1 MERNCPYCTELI
13 KYEAIKCKHCHSEV
27 QAQQATMSEKV
38 NAEILTA
45 SNIFGK
51 IGTFFIY
58 AATLPII
65 AFFIFGPT
73 VGIIAFVIGI
83 LLAVGSLRK

>member
-1 MERNCPYCTELI
+1 MERNCPYCGESI

-27 QAQQATMSEKV
+27 QPRQAGTLEKV
-38 NAEILTA
+38 ESGLTTA
-45 SNIFGK
+45 GDIFGK

-65 AFFIFGPT
+65 AFLIFGPT
-73 VGIIAFVIGI
+73 VGVIAFVIGL
-83 LLAVGSLRK
+83 LLAVGSLQK